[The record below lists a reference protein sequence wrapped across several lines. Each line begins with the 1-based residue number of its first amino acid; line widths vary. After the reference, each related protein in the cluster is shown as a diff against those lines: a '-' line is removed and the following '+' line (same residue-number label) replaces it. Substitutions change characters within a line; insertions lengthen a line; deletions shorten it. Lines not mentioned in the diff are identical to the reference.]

1 MLTTL
6 IFWVQEHPLWL
17 LSPPAACSFVLTSPF
32 PLQDLSASSALCSQ
46 AVYLS
51 PGRDPTWPGRCLC
64 FCCGRGPPGAMQPGW
79 EIRIPYC
86 CIADILSHHLLGF
99 CWGQLKSG
107 TLCLHFS
114 LSDDFKGAI
123 TTSVCFLQFKVY
135 WRVFFFVA
143 FVVSFRFSFPTSQTT
158 RYRSNADSRNSL
170 IFHNLLPCQIADF
183 WQDEKGQNKFDSSS
197 CNFSSAWWV
206 YLCQVFQVAGTT
218 DY

>member
-17 LSPPAACSFVLTSPF
+17 LSPPAACSLSLRHRSPCRICLL
-32 PLQDLSASSALCSQ
+32 PQHSALRLFIW
-46 AVYLS
+46 AVDATR
-51 PGRDPTWPGRCLC
+51 PGPGRCLC

-86 CIADILSHHLLGF
+86 CIADILSHHLLGL
-99 CWGQLKSG
+99 CLGQLKSG

-123 TTSVCFLQFKVY
+123 TTSVCFLQFSVY

-158 RYRSNADSRNSL
+158 LYRSNVDSETAWFFITCCLARL
-170 IFHNLLPCQIADF
+170 QIFGSM
-183 WQDEKGQNKFDSSS
+183 KK
-197 CNFSSAWWV
+197 V
-206 YLCQVFQVAGTT
+206 
-218 DY
+218 